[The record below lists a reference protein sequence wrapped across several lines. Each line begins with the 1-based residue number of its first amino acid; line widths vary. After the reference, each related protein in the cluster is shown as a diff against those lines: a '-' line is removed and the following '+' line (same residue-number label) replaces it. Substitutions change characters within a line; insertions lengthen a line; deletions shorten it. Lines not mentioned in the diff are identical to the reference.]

1 MPPFEVTIIGSSSAT
16 PIHNRMPSS
25 QCVKYNNECFL
36 FDCGEG
42 TQITLRKLKIS
53 FNKINNIFI
62 SHLHG
67 DHYFGLVGL
76 LSSMHLMG
84 RTNPITVYA
93 PPQLKDIIK
102 IQFAAS
108 ETVLTYEI
116 NFVDTNVSGV
126 NTLYENKRI
135 VIKSF
140 PVKHSIPTTGFII
153 LEKPSKRRLK
163 KNVVQTMQIPI
174 SEIGNIKNG
183 KDIVLNGKLIK
194 NEDITLNPKLP
205 RSYAYSADTMYCE
218 DIIPVISNVSL
229 LYHETT
235 FARELDEAA
244 KSKFHSTTID
254 AATIALKANVK
265 QLLIGHFSARYETED
280 LEHLLKEAK
289 TVFENTVLAID
300 GQTHVIEH

>member
-16 PIHNRMPSS
+16 PVHNRMPTS
-25 QCVKYNNECFL
+25 QCIKYNNEYFL

-76 LSSMHLMG
+76 LSSMHLVG
-84 RTNPITVYA
+84 RTSPITVYA
-93 PPQLKDIIK
+93 PPQLKNIIGG
-102 IQFAAS
+102 QFAAS
-108 ETVLTYEI
+108 ETILSYEI
-116 NFVDTNVSGV
+116 NFVDTNASGV

-135 VIKSF
+135 SIKSF

-153 LEKPSKRRLK
+153 SEKLGRRRLK
-163 KNVVQTMQIPI
+163 KNIVQSMQIPI
-174 SEIGNIKNG
+174 SEIGNIKSG

-194 NEDITLNPKLP
+194 NEDITLNPKAP
-205 RSYAYSADTMYCE
+205 RSYAYSADTAYCE
-218 DIIPVISNVSL
+218 DIIPVISNVNL

-235 FARELDEAA
+235 FAHELEDAA
-244 KSKFHSTTID
+244 KSKLHSTTVD

-280 LEHLLKEAK
+280 LESLLNEAK
-289 TVFENTVLAID
+289 AVFENTILAVD
-300 GQTHVIEH
+300 GQTYVIEH